1 MTTKGAS
8 LNPIML
14 GVRLL
19 LELTAVVSFGVLG
32 WRVTGTPWRFL
43 LVAALP
49 VLAATAWGVFAV
61 PGDPSR
67 KGNAPVPVPGA
78 VRILVEA
85 VVLWGGAGALWL
97 AGLPWL
103 ALVSGAVL
111 AVYYVLARDRIG
123 WLLAR

>member
-1 MTTKGAS
+1 MS
-8 LNPIML
+8 LKPLML
-14 GVRLL
+14 ALRLC
-19 LELTAVVSFGVLG
+19 LELIAVASFGVLG
-32 WRVTGTPWRFL
+32 WRVTGTPWRYL

-49 VLAATAWGVFAV
+49 VLAMTLWGVFAV

-67 KGNAPVPVPGA
+67 KGDAPVPVPGA

-103 ALVSGAVL
+103 ALASGVVL

-123 WLLAR
+123 WLLRR